1 MIWDRETKG
10 PAVVAERMLL
20 IDFYS
25 EGEARG
31 VLAFYLAKGALVEPN
46 RDREAAAKRRSYL
59 SG

>member
-20 IDFYS
+20 IDFDG
-25 EGEARG
+25 EGEARR

-46 RDREAAAKRRSYL
+46 RDREAAAY
-59 SG
+59 